1 MAVFVFWYACV
12 QIQILCNLCLLNSI
26 RVAQI
31 CLFMLM
37 WVLSNMMVHLPI
49 DNKKWTRIERKIKI
63 NYLLKF

>member
-26 RVAQI
+26 RMAQI

-37 WVLSNMMVHLPI
+37 WVLSNMMVHLPV
-49 DNKKWTRIERKIKI
+49 DNQNELEWKEKSK
-63 NYLLKF
+63 